1 VVCCRSISAKS
12 QALARSWLALRAS
25 ITIRFSEGNAYWGRD
40 RRVGARWLWFWRDDH
55 KDGDRSTTTT
65 AASPPTTT
73 ATPATT
79 TTTAASVNQAILASK
94 YNAAYNELMRT
105 IRQSARSADPSD
117 QTAVAGVYEA
127 EEKARE
133 QFEQTVS
140 TLNFPL
146 SAQPD
151 AKALLVENRSVED
164 ADASLVTDLRMNNF
178 AAANHDLKALEA
190 EEEAF
195 VRAGTAVSFD
205 LKQH

>member
-1 VVCCRSISAKS
+1 MRTGGAIAVLV
-12 QALARSWLALRAS
+12 LAGCGSGAT
-25 ITIRFSEGNAYWGRD
+25 ITRTVTVA
-40 RRVGARWLWFWRDDH
+40 
-55 KDGDRSTTTT
+55 TTTT
-65 AASPPTTT
+65 AASQLTTT

-94 YNAAYNELMRT
+94 YNAAYDELMRT

-178 AAANHDLKALEA
+178 AAANHDLKTLEA

>member
-1 VVCCRSISAKS
+1 MRATRAAGVIAVFV
-12 QALARSWLALRAS
+12 LAGCGS
-25 ITIRFSEGNAYWGRD
+25 
-40 RRVGARWLWFWRDDH
+40 GATTT
-55 KDGDRSTTTT
+55 KTVTVATTT
-65 AASPPTTT
+65 ATSPPTTT
-73 ATPATT
+73 TAPQPT
-79 TTTAASVNQAILASK
+79 TTTASANEAMLASK
-94 YNAAYNELMRT
+94 YNAAYDALMRT
-105 IRQSARSADPSD
+105 ISHSAQSANASD
-117 QTAVAGVYEA
+117 QTTVAGVYEA
-127 EEKARE
+127 EEKARG

-151 AKALLVENRSVED
+151 AKALLVENRTVED

-190 EEEAF
+190 DEEAF